1 MEPREPMPIAMA
13 TLSSANLPNGQSLA
27 ELRAARIM
35 LRQELSF
42 ANHWHRLVRARIDLS
57 VAVAAKPGTLGG
69 VVSEYV
75 DSTRVPMPQEI
86 RELADVVLHGEG
98 LTPIDLP
105 QLRALDYSL
114 NEYERSIRTEL
125 MRVTDLIVGA
135 SS

>member
-13 TLSSANLPNGQSLA
+13 TLSGAHLPSGQSLA

-105 QLRALDYSL
+105 QLRALDCSL